1 MRRYVFLLSFLVV
14 GNGIANGYDYGYD
27 YGYSRTK
34 ELSNIEQYRIGY
46 TDGYEE
52 GLQKGMQEGYRMAI
66 EDFKKIYQEKLK
78 EYEEIEAGKLL
89 IKEQRISYPRVY
101 TIGGQSARLVVE
113 GCKIIRPV
121 DDLLAKI
128 PQREFEV
135 SQRSEDEELK
145 PIRLKPYIKVQ
156 YCGREEELRKRNVV
170 YYRKE
175 SDGCYIGYFEEER
188 SLEGLCEVGRCV
200 R

>member
-1 MRRYVFLLSFLVV
+1 MRRYVLLLGLFMA
-14 GNGIANGYDYGYD
+14 GFAHANGWDNCS
-27 YGYSRTK
+27 SRARGR
-34 ELSNIEQYRIGY
+34 ELSHVEQYRIGY

-52 GLQKGMQEGYRMAI
+52 GFQKGIQEGYRLAI
-66 EDFKKIYQEKLK
+66 EDFRRIYQEKLK

-89 IKEQRISYPRVY
+89 IREQRISYPRVY
-101 TIGGQSARLVVE
+101 TIGGQTARLVIE
-113 GCKIIRPV
+113 GCKLIRPV
-121 DDLLAKI
+121 DDLLARI
-128 PQREFEV
+128 PQRGFEEAE
-135 SQRSEDEELK
+135 RSEDEELK
-145 PIRLKPYIKVQ
+145 PIRLKPYIKLK

-175 SDGCYIGYFEEER
+175 SNGCYIGYFEDER

>member
-1 MRRYVFLLSFLVV
+1 MRRYVFLLGLFMV
-14 GNGIANGYDYGYD
+14 GFTHAYDDNNDNRARG
-27 YGYSRTK
+27 R
-34 ELSNIEQYRIGY
+34 ELSHVEQYRIGY

-52 GLQKGMQEGYRMAI
+52 GLRKGMQEGYRLAI

-89 IKEQRISYPRVY
+89 IREQRISYPRVY
-101 TIGGQSARLVVE
+101 TIGGQTARLVIE
-113 GCKIIRPV
+113 GCKLIRPV
-121 DDLLAKI
+121 DDLLARI
-128 PQREFEV
+128 PQRGFEEA

-145 PIRLKPYIKVQ
+145 PIRLKPYIKLK

-175 SDGCYIGYFEEER
+175 SDGCYIGYFKEET

>member
-1 MRRYVFLLSFLVV
+1 MRRYVFLLGLFMV
-14 GNGIANGYDYGYD
+14 GFAHADDYDNDNGARG
-27 YGYSRTK
+27 R
-34 ELSNIEQYRIGY
+34 ELSHVEQYRIGY

-52 GLQKGMQEGYRMAI
+52 GLRKGMQEGYRLAI
-66 EDFKKIYQEKLK
+66 EDFRKIYQEKLK

-89 IKEQRISYPRVY
+89 IREQRISYPRVY
-101 TIGGQSARLVVE
+101 TIGGQTARLVVE
-113 GCKIIRPV
+113 GCKLISPV
-121 DDLLAKI
+121 DDLLARI
-128 PQREFEV
+128 PQRGFEEA

-145 PIRLKPYIKVQ
+145 PIRLKPYIKLK

-175 SDGCYIGYFEEER
+175 SDGCYIGYFEEET